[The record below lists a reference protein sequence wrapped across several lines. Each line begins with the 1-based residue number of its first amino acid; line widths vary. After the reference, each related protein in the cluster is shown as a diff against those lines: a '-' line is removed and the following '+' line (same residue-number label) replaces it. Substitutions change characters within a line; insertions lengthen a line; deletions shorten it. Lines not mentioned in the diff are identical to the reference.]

1 MLRIHRA
8 GSIAMFATL
17 AVCAFP
23 LAAPAALHDHLK
35 CYKIKDPSSF
45 HATADLRP
53 LDDSVFGL
61 DADCTI
67 KVKSRQLCFAV
78 EKDLLATDA
87 PAAEVPGAEL
97 SNAFLCYSLRCP
109 SESLPESLE
118 MSDQF
123 GTRTVTALRTST
135 ICAPAVIGPPPPTTT
150 TTTTVHGPPRDC
162 TAATAPN
169 CDGTCGN
176 SDSACIEDSG
186 ACVCQIFEPFA
197 SCGFVAGP
205 PNCYGQCAGSQSC
218 IEVSG
223 ACQCGDV
230 FE

>member
-8 GSIAMFATL
+8 GSIAILATL
-17 AVCAFP
+17 AACTFP
-23 LAAPAALHDHLK
+23 LASSAALHDHLK
-35 CYKIKDPSSF
+35 CYKIKDPSAF

-53 LDDSVFGL
+53 LDDTVFGV
-61 DADCTI
+61 DGDCTI

-78 EKDLLATDA
+78 QKDLISTDA
-87 PAAEVPGAEL
+87 PEVEVSGAEL

-109 SESLPESLE
+109 SETLPESLE

-123 GTRTVTALRTST
+123 GTRTVTAFRTST

-162 TAATAPN
+162 ANATAPN
-169 CDGTCGN
+169 CDGVCGN
-176 SDSACIEDSG
+176 SDQACIESSG
-186 ACVCQIFEPFA
+186 ACICQFYEPFA
-197 SCGFVAGP
+197 VCGFVAGP
-205 PNCYGQCAGSQSC
+205 PTCYGQCAGSQGC
-218 IEVSG
+218 IDVGG